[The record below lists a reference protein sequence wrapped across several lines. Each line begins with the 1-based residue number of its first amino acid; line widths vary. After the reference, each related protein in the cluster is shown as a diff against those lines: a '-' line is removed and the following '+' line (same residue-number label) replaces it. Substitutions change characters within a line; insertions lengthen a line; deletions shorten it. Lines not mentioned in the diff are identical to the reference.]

1 MLFSDHEPDFAGIY
15 KSCELCP
22 RACRVDRTH
31 TRHGEAKGFCGETD
45 QVRVAHVGPHFG
57 EEPPIT
63 GIRGS
68 GTVFFSG
75 CSLKCKFCQNH
86 QISLGGMGETL
97 DFHGLLEE
105 IRQMILNKGVHN
117 LNFVTPDHF
126 MPHTVGVVSH
136 LKKEHPGLPIL
147 YNFSGYQSVNMLKG
161 LETYAD
167 IYLPDFKYSDTALA
181 RKLSGCADYPGK
193 AIDAISEMVRQKGL
207 LDCLVSEEAVATQGV
222 LVRHLILPGAIENSI
237 NALTTL
243 FIEFGPDLPISLM
256 SQYHPVVHHE
266 DSELNRT
273 ITDQEFEEVHN
284 HAIQLGF
291 RQMFVQFPE
300 DYNGPSRVSSSFLPD
315 FKKRK
320 PFKV

>member
-1 MLFSDHEPDFAGIY
+1 MFFINQEPDFADLY

-22 RACRVDRTH
+22 RACGVDRTLN
-31 TRHGEAKGFCGETD
+31 RDGERKGFCGETD
-45 QVRVAHVGPHFG
+45 QVRVAHIGPHFG
-57 EEPPIT
+57 EEPPFT
-63 GIRGS
+63 GSRGS

-97 DFHGLLEE
+97 DFHRLVDK
-105 IRQMILNKGVHN
+105 IRQMILKNGVHN

-126 MPHTVGVVSH
+126 IPHTVGMVFL

-147 YNFSGYQSVNMLKG
+147 YNFSGYQSVKVLKS
-161 LETYAD
+161 LEGVAD
-167 IYLPDFKYSDTALA
+167 IYLPDFKYSDSALA
-181 RKLSGCADYPGK
+181 KKLSGCADYPGK

-207 LDCLVSEEAVATQGV
+207 LDCLVSEDALATKGV

-243 FIEFGPDLPISLM
+243 FIEFGSDLPISLM

-266 DSELNRT
+266 DPEMNRT
-273 ITDQEFEEVHN
+273 ITDQEFRKVHD
-284 HAIQLGF
+284 HAKQLGF
-291 RQMFVQFPE
+291 KHMFVQFPE
-300 DYNGPSRVSSSFLPD
+300 IYQDRSRDRPVFLPD
-315 FKKRK
+315 FKNRQ
-320 PFKV
+320 PFV

>member
-1 MLFSDHEPDFAGIY
+1 MFFINQEPDFSDLY

-22 RACRVDRTH
+22 RACGVDRTL
-31 TRHGEAKGFCGETD
+31 TRDGERKGFCGETD
-45 QVRVAHVGPHFG
+45 QVRVAHIGPHFG
-57 EEPPIT
+57 EEPPFT
-63 GIRGS
+63 GSRGS

-97 DFHGLLEE
+97 DFHRLVDK
-105 IRQMILNKGVHN
+105 IRQMILENGVHN

-126 MPHTVGVVSH
+126 IPHTVGVVFL

-147 YNFSGYQSVNMLKG
+147 YNFSGYQSVKVLKS
-161 LETYAD
+161 LERVAD
-167 IYLPDFKYSDTALA
+167 IYLPDFKYSDSALA
-181 RKLSGCADYPGK
+181 KKLSGCADYPEK

-207 LDCLVSEEAVATQGV
+207 LDCRVSENAPATKGV

-243 FIEFGPDLPISLM
+243 FIEFGSDLPISLM

-266 DSELNRT
+266 DPELNRT
-273 ITDQEFEEVHN
+273 ITDQEFRKVHD
-284 HAIQLGF
+284 HAKQLGF
-291 RQMFVQFPE
+291 KHMFVQFPE
-300 DYNGPSRVSSSFLPD
+300 IYQDRSRDRPVFLPD
-315 FKKRK
+315 FKNRQ
-320 PFKV
+320 PFV

>member
-1 MLFSDHEPDFAGIY
+1 MFFINQEPDFADLY

-22 RACRVDRTH
+22 RACGVDRTLN
-31 TRHGEAKGFCGETD
+31 RDGEGMGFCGETD
-45 QVRVAHVGPHFG
+45 QVRVAHIGPHFG
-57 EEPPIT
+57 EEPPFT
-63 GIRGS
+63 GSRGS

-97 DFHGLLEE
+97 DFHRLVDK
-105 IRQMILNKGVHN
+105 IRQMILKNGVHN

-126 MPHTVGVVSH
+126 IPHTVGMVFL

-147 YNFSGYQSVNMLKG
+147 YNFSGYQSVKVLKS
-161 LETYAD
+161 LEGVAD
-167 IYLPDFKYSDTALA
+167 IYLPDFKYSDSALA
-181 RKLSGCADYPGK
+181 KKLSGCADYPEK

-207 LDCLVSEEAVATQGV
+207 LDCLVSEDALATKGV

-266 DSELNRT
+266 DPEMNRT
-273 ITDQEFEEVHN
+273 ITDQEFRKVHD
-284 HAIQLGF
+284 HAKQLGF
-291 RQMFVQFPE
+291 KHMFVQFPE
-300 DYNGPSRVSSSFLPD
+300 IYQDRSRDRPVFLPD
-315 FKKRK
+315 FKNRQ
-320 PFKV
+320 PFV

>member
-1 MLFSDHEPDFAGIY
+1 MIFHNHEMDFSDLY

-22 RACRVDRTH
+22 RACGVDRTD
-31 TRHGEAKGFCGETD
+31 TRDRKAKGFCGETD

-97 DFHGLLEE
+97 DFNGLLEE

-136 LKKEHPGLPIL
+136 LKKEHLSLPIL
-147 YNFSGYQSVNMLKG
+147 YNFSGYQAVNILKR
-161 LETYAD
+161 LEKYAD
-167 IYLPDFKYSDTALA
+167 IYLPDFKYADTALA
-181 RKLSGCADYPGK
+181 KKLSGCANYPEK
-193 AIDAISEMVRQKGL
+193 ATDAISEMVRQKGF
-207 LDCLVSEEAVATQGV
+207 LDAAISGDELATQGV
-222 LVRHLILPGAIENSI
+222 LVRHLILPGAVLNSI

-273 ITDQEFEEVHN
+273 ITDQEFEKVHD

-291 RQMFVQFPE
+291 KHMFVQFPE
-300 DYNGPSRVSSSFLPD
+300 DYKSPSQGNPSFLPD
-315 FKKRK
+315 FKKGE
-320 PFKV
+320 PFT

>member
-1 MLFSDHEPDFAGIY
+1 MFFINQEPDFADLY

-22 RACRVDRTH
+22 RACGVDRTLN
-31 TRHGEAKGFCGETD
+31 RDGEGMGFCGETD
-45 QVRVAHVGPHFG
+45 QVRVAHIGPHFG
-57 EEPPIT
+57 EEPPFT
-63 GIRGS
+63 GSRGS

-97 DFHGLLEE
+97 DFHRLVDK
-105 IRQMILNKGVHN
+105 IRQMILKNGVHN

-126 MPHTVGVVSH
+126 IPHTVGMVFL

-147 YNFSGYQSVNMLKG
+147 YNFSGYQSVKVLKS
-161 LETYAD
+161 LEGVAD
-167 IYLPDFKYSDTALA
+167 IYLPDFKYSDSALA
-181 RKLSGCADYPGK
+181 KKLSGCADYPGK

-207 LDCLVSEEAVATQGV
+207 LDCLVSEDALATKGV

-266 DSELNRT
+266 DPEMNRT
-273 ITDQEFEEVHN
+273 ITDQEFRKVHD
-284 HAIQLGF
+284 HAKQLGF
-291 RQMFVQFPE
+291 KHMFVQFPE
-300 DYNGPSRVSSSFLPD
+300 IYQDRSRDRPVFLPD
-315 FKKRK
+315 FKNRQ
-320 PFKV
+320 PFV

>member
-1 MLFSDHEPDFAGIY
+1 MFFINQEPDFADLY

-22 RACRVDRTH
+22 RACGVDRTLN
-31 TRHGEAKGFCGETD
+31 RDGERKGFCGETD
-45 QVRVAHVGPHFG
+45 QVRVAHIGPHFG
-57 EEPPIT
+57 EEPPFT
-63 GIRGS
+63 GSRGS

-97 DFHGLLEE
+97 DFHRLVDK
-105 IRQMILNKGVHN
+105 IRQMILKNGVHN

-126 MPHTVGVVSH
+126 IPHTVGMVFL

-147 YNFSGYQSVNMLKG
+147 YNFSGYQSVKVLKS
-161 LETYAD
+161 LEGVAD
-167 IYLPDFKYSDTALA
+167 IYLPDFKYSDSALA
-181 RKLSGCADYPGK
+181 KKLSGCADYPGK

-207 LDCLVSEEAVATQGV
+207 LDCLVSEDALATKGV

-243 FIEFGPDLPISLM
+243 FIELGPDLPISLM

-266 DSELNRT
+266 DPEMNRT
-273 ITDQEFEEVHN
+273 ITDQEFRKVHD
-284 HAIQLGF
+284 HAKQLGF
-291 RQMFVQFPE
+291 KHMFVQFPE
-300 DYNGPSRVSSSFLPD
+300 IYQDRSRDRPVFLPD
-315 FKKRK
+315 FKNRQ
-320 PFKV
+320 PFV

>member
-1 MLFSDHEPDFAGIY
+1 MFFINQEPDFADLY

-22 RACRVDRTH
+22 RACGVDRTLN
-31 TRHGEAKGFCGETD
+31 RDGERKGFCGETD
-45 QVRVAHVGPHFG
+45 QVRVAHIGPHFG
-57 EEPPIT
+57 EEPPFT
-63 GIRGS
+63 GSRGS

-97 DFHGLLEE
+97 DFHRLVDK
-105 IRQMILNKGVHN
+105 IRQMILKNGVHN

-126 MPHTVGVVSH
+126 IPHTVGMVFL

-147 YNFSGYQSVNMLKG
+147 YNFSGYQSVKVLKS
-161 LETYAD
+161 LEGVAD
-167 IYLPDFKYSDTALA
+167 IYLPDFKYSDSALA
-181 RKLSGCADYPGK
+181 KKLSGCADYPGK

-207 LDCLVSEEAVATQGV
+207 LDCLVSEDALATKGV

-266 DSELNRT
+266 DPEMNRT
-273 ITDQEFEEVHN
+273 ITDQEFRKVHD
-284 HAIQLGF
+284 HAKQLGF
-291 RQMFVQFPE
+291 KHMFVQFPE
-300 DYNGPSRVSSSFLPD
+300 IYQDRSRDRPVFLPD
-315 FKKRK
+315 FKNRQ
-320 PFKV
+320 PFV